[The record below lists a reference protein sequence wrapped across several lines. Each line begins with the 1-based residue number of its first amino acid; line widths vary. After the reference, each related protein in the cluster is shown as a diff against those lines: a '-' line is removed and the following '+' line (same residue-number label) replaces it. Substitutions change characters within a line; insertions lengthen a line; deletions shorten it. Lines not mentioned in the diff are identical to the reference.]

1 MTSALDKRA
10 RSAFNRIKSGQSTNQ
25 DIKDLL
31 RDHFIQRE
39 QSMTLPYER
48 MNSLRSAEQLLCDL
62 LDPKVTPRVPRSI
75 RGRARAVLRHW
86 PMGSQLDI
94 IAERIPEYYNTSTDP
109 LYVAVKS
116 YSKD

>member
-1 MTSALDKRA
+1 MASTLDKRI
-10 RSAFNRIKSGQSTNQ
+10 SKAFNRIKTGQSTIQ

-31 RDHFIQRE
+31 QGHYIQE
-39 QSMTLPYER
+39 QQRVTLPYER

-62 LDPKVTPRVPRSI
+62 LDPKVTPRVPREI
-75 RGRARAVLRHW
+75 RQRARSVLRHF
-86 PMGSQLDI
+86 PLGSQLDV
-94 IAERIPEYYNTSTDP
+94 IAERVPELYNTCEDP